1 MQLNLNDPSSIIQ
14 WWRVF
19 PERHGPQLAAIERLD
34 SERAPAIRRAYAQIA
49 ADPALAPLLE
59 LGTRRS
65 WPSAKL
71 DPAHDPAMED
81 MDDIPRSDY
90 ALASLGA

>member
-49 ADPALAPLLE
+49 ADPALAPLL
-59 LGTRRS
+59 GRSQRRHEALAPDQADADEAS
-65 WPSAKL
+65 GAAL
-71 DPAHDPAMED
+71 
-81 MDDIPRSDY
+81 SDY
-90 ALASLGA
+90 ARAAGGH